1 MALRHAVLSVLL
13 GGELSGY
20 QLAKVFDT
28 GVANFWYA
36 APQQL
41 YAELTKLER
50 AGLISGQLVI
60 QLDRPNKRVY
70 TVTEAGVA
78 ELVRFAGAD
87 SKPAVIRDDLLV
99 KVHAVDRT
107 GAAVVIAQLTDR
119 AAEATAKIEMYDSLL
134 LRLRGDLAEEDFL
147 AVGERIGPYLTCLR
161 GRRFEQENLD
171 WCRDTVATISARWP
185 RPAPA
190 AGERG

>member
-1 MALRHAVLSVLL
+1 MALRHAVLAVLL
-13 GGELSGY
+13 GGEFSGY

-41 YAELTKLER
+41 YAELAKLER
-50 AGLISGQLVI
+50 TGLVDGRLVI

-78 ELVRFAGAD
+78 ELGRFAEAAA
-87 SKPAVIRDDLLV
+87 KPAVIRDDLLV

-107 GAAVVIAQLTDR
+107 GAADVIAQLDER
-119 AAEATAKIEMYDSLL
+119 AVQAAAKVELFDHTLQT
-134 LRLRGDLAEEDFL
+134 LRGDLDEDTFL
-147 AVGERIGPYLTCLR
+147 ATGDRIGPYLTCLR
-161 GRRFEQENLD
+161 GKRFEQENLD
-171 WCRDTVATISARWP
+171 WCRGAAALIRTRWGAEI
-185 RPAPA
+185 RESGA
-190 AGERG
+190 E

>member
-1 MALRHAVLSVLL
+1 MALRHAVLAVLL
-13 GGELSGY
+13 GGEFSGY

-50 AGLISGQLVI
+50 TGLVEGRLVI

-78 ELVRFAGAD
+78 ELSRFAEAEA
-87 SKPAVIRDDLLV
+87 KPAVIRDDLLV

-107 GAAVVIAQLTDR
+107 GASAVVVRLEER
-119 AAEATAKIEMYDSLL
+119 AVQAAAKVELFDGT
-134 LRLRGDLAEEDFL
+134 LRALRGDLDEDTFL
-147 AVGERIGPYLTCLR
+147 ATGDRIGPYLTCLR

-171 WCRDTVATISARWP
+171 WCRRSSDLIRARWGAEMREP
-185 RPAPA
+185 GA
-190 AGERG
+190 E

>member
-1 MALRHAVLSVLL
+1 MALRHAVLAVLL
-13 GGELSGY
+13 SGEFSGY

-41 YAELTKLER
+41 YVELAKLER
-50 AGLISGQLVI
+50 TGLVDGRLVI

-78 ELVRFAGAD
+78 ELVRFAEVEA
-87 SKPAVIRDDLLV
+87 KPAVIRDDLLV

-107 GAAVVIAQLTDR
+107 DARAVVAQLEDR
-119 AAEATAKIEMYDSLL
+119 AVQAAAKVELFDGTLQT
-134 LRLRGDLAEEDFL
+134 LRGDLDEDAFL
-147 AVGERIGPYLTCLR
+147 ATGERIGPYLTCLR
-161 GRRFEQENLD
+161 GKRFEQENLD
-171 WCRDTVATISARWP
+171 WCRRGADLIRARWGAEMRDP
-185 RPAPA
+185 GA
-190 AGERG
+190 

>member
-1 MALRHAVLSVLL
+1 MALRHAVLAVLL
-13 GGELSGY
+13 GGEFSGY

-36 APQQL
+36 SPQQL

-50 AGLISGQLVI
+50 AGLVDGQLVI

-78 ELVRFAGAD
+78 ELVRFAETAA
-87 SKPAVIRDDLLV
+87 KPAVIRDDLLV

-107 GAAVVIAQLTDR
+107 DAGAVVARLEER
-119 AAEATAKIEMYDSLL
+119 AGQAAAKAELFDGT
-134 LRLRGDLAEEDFL
+134 LRALRGDLDEDTFL
-147 AVGERIGPYLTCLR
+147 ATGDRIGPYLTCLR
-161 GRRFEQENLD
+161 GRRFEEENLD
-171 WCRDTVATISARWP
+171 WCRRSAERIRARWGAEI
-185 RPAPA
+185 RD
-190 AGERG
+190 AGAE